1 MPILLLFVGRDGEA
15 GSAFGLN
22 DGLQPWQQ
30 GPPEVGEFHW
40 SEDELRAAIRTQ
52 LEVEVSMALDTS
64 AICNRLLVC
73 VRWASANRKATATD
87 SGSFDCI
94 NSSHDRSI
102 CSRSARA
109 IRATISTYGIWAEGI
124 SSGRAH
130 SHHFGE
136 GCKQTPPHGEQVP
149 RYPTPAGKTGRR
161 ELAGECGSIP
171 EQ

>member
-1 MPILLLFVGRDGEA
+1 MMDCNH
-15 GSAFGLN
+15 GSRAHQRLVSFIGQKMNCGLRSV
-22 DGLQPWQQ
+22 LSLRLKYRW
-30 GPPEVGEFHW
+30 HW
-40 SEDELRAAIRTQ
+40 I
-52 LEVEVSMALDTS
+52 TS

-94 NSSHDRSI
+94 NSSHVRSI

-149 RYPTPAGKTGRR
+149 RYPPPAGKTGRR